1 MLLHMFSNMS
11 RDCTMFASHIWKFLP
26 TGHDCPSQENCECS
40 VHGGEDDVSA
50 SVRGWGDATCS
61 AAATKC
67 TLVPFQVPPWTLVR
81 FPAGST
87 SSSVT
92 PSDDAR
98 EGDACCSAAATKWT
112 IELEL
117 TGRTRD
123 GGGGGGGGGG
133 NGAAT
138 CTVAVKDAGKAG
150 ATIEALWESYQA

>member
-1 MLLHMFSNMS
+1 MFP
-11 RDCTMFASHIWKFLP
+11 SHVWKYLP

-50 SVRGWGDATCS
+50 SVRGWGDASCS

-67 TLVPFQVPPWTLVR
+67 TLVRFRVPPWTLVR
-81 FPAGST
+81 FQGRST

-92 PSDDAR
+92 PSDGGG
-98 EGDACCSAAATKWT
+98 EGDASCSAAATKWT
-112 IELEL
+112 LELEL
-117 TGRTRD
+117 TGRTR

-150 ATIEALWESYQA
+150 AASEAV